1 MNSRSMA
8 GIVRPASRPGAFV
21 FRLGKDLDGLSPLG
35 NLLLR
40 GWVAYA
46 FWVSGLTKIRNWDST
61 LYLFE
66 YEYKVPVLPPDVA
79 AVLGTAV
86 ELLGPLLLSFGV
98 CGRAAALLLFFFNA
112 AAVISYPD
120 LGSAGI
126 EQHKIWGLMLLVCVL
141 QGPGAWS
148 LDAWV
153 RKRFLPD
160 R

>member
-8 GIVRPASRPGAFV
+8 GIVRPAPRPGAFV
-21 FRLGKDLDGLSPLG
+21 FRLGKGLDGLAPLG

-40 GWVAYA
+40 AWVAYA

-66 YEYKVPVLPPDVA
+66 YEYKVPLLPPDVA

-98 CGRAAALLLFFFNA
+98 CGRAAALLLFFFNV

-120 LGSAGI
+120 LGPAGI

-153 RKRFLPD
+153 CKRFLPE